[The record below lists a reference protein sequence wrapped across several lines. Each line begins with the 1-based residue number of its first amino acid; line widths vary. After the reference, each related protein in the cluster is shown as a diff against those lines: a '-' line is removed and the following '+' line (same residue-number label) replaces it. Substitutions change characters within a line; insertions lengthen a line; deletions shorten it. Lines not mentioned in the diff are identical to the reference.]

1 MEAPENTLQSFLHAN
16 KNKVDVIE
24 TDVQITAD
32 GQIIVCH
39 DHTFDRLCSPASMK
53 GPGQKVR
60 ETLSTELPMFKQ
72 EMPMHFS
79 ANKTYNRKSSD
90 QNTYTKLS
98 EIFEILPKS

>member
-53 GPGQKVR
+53 GPG
-60 ETLSTELPMFKQ
+60 
-72 EMPMHFS
+72 
-79 ANKTYNRKSSD
+79 
-90 QNTYTKLS
+90 
-98 EIFEILPKS
+98 